1 MFSKT
6 IVLSDAFLEMPC
18 SSRCLYFT
26 LNMVADD
33 DGFVNSPKSI
43 MRQAGCTEDDLKILF
58 AKKFVI
64 PFESGIVV
72 IKHWRI
78 NNYLRNDRYRETNY
92 IDEKSELIVEPN
104 GSYALAEKVI
114 PEQTAKKTV
123 PLIEREPKNDLERV
137 EKEYLLNYQDLYK
150 SGILRMDKPVI
161 NWIACR
167 KLTNEAIKK
176 YGIDVVI
183 EAVRKSKDNQFCI
196 EKGYSLTTILSAGVF
211 AGLVNGSQSKKK
223 GVVNEQF
230 RTEEIVF

>member
-1 MFSKT
+1 
-6 IVLSDAFLEMPC
+6 
-18 SSRCLYFT
+18 
-26 LNMVADD
+26 MVADD

-104 GSYALAEKVI
+104 GSYALAEKAL

-123 PLIEREPKNDLERV
+123 PLIEREPKNELEKV

-150 SGILRMDKPVI
+150 SGVLRLDKPVI
-161 NWIACR
+161 NWTASR

-211 AGLVNGSQSKKK
+211 AGLVNGTRTKKK